1 VEAGEELCAKV
12 VAGANKINLSM
23 RIDHFESRSGFVRGS
38 VVRFVVEQPREVEE
52 EGQGEYDRK
61 GEEGVEGEI
70 VLRNRNGQKDGSES
84 DD

>member
-1 VEAGEELCAKV
+1 MKAGEELCAKV
-12 VAGANKINLSM
+12 LAGANKVDLGV
-23 RIDHFESRSGFVRGS
+23 RIDHFESRSDLVRGS